1 MAWANPRTYVTGEI
15 VTAAHLNET
24 RDNLLSLDSF
34 LGQGIVN
41 FAEDATGAT
50 TVSSTSYAADSP
62 AVAVTCTTGT
72 SAWLEAQASV
82 EGPTGAVLNMSYAVS
97 GASTIAAADARSQR
111 IIGNANAVDITLTR
125 KVTGLTAGS
134 NTFTLHWKVASG
146 SAFPNYRR
154 LAVFPIR

>member
-1 MAWANPRTYVTGEI
+1 MAWANPRTFTTGEI

-41 FAEDATGAT
+41 FSEDATGAT
-50 TVSSTSYAADSP
+50 TVTSTSYATDSP
-62 AVAVTCTTGT
+62 SVAVTCTTGT
-72 SAWLEAQASV
+72 TAWLEANASV
-82 EGPTGAVLNMSYAVS
+82 EGPSGAGLWLGYVVS
-97 GASTIAAADARSQR
+97 GASTIAAADARAQR
-111 IIGNANAVDITLTR
+111 IVGQANAVDITLKR

-134 NTFTLHWKVASG
+134 NTFTLQWKVTSG
-146 SAFPNYRR
+146 TAFPNYRR